1 MIMTDTGKQTALFFG
16 FLTAAMTYA
25 SAQAAPVQP
34 LPQPAGAAQQTVVQK
49 TETDSKRAARIE
61 RELKNRSPRQSP
73 GA

>member
-1 MIMTDTGKQTALFFG
+1 MTDTGKQTALFFG

-34 LPQPAGAAQQTVVQK
+34 QPQPAGVAQQTVVKK
-49 TETDSKRAARIE
+49 TETDSNRAARIE
-61 RELKNRSPRQSP
+61 RELKNRSPRWTP

>member
-1 MIMTDTGKQTALFFG
+1 MTDTGKQTALFFG

-34 LPQPAGAAQQTVVQK
+34 QPQHVGAAQQTVVQK

-61 RELKNRSPRQSP
+61 RELKNRSLRQSP